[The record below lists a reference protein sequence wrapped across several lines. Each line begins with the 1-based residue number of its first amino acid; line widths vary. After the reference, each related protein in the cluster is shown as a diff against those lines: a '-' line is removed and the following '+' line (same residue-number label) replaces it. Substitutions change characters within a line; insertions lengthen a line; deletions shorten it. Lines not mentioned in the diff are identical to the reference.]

1 MQAAKKLASKNLIE
15 VALLNVRRR
24 FLDLTSRQFAP
35 DSFEHDLVKY
45 RSKGI
50 FDGTVTG
57 GKNLRALLALE
68 SFQALNPEAETAEV
82 HRMTECASLLEMIQG
97 FYLIVDDIMDGAETR
112 RGKPCW
118 YKVPGVGLGAV
129 NDALLLDVFVED
141 IIRELYPGHPQV
153 DRLCDAYRKSKRI
166 TLLGQLLDTASVGD
180 VNAFTWDRY
189 RILSIKIRKSRNHVL
204 AHSRYEQ
211 LVAFKTSHYSYFHPM
226 EMAMLVSDRLDN
238 HPILRQLAYRI
249 GFLFQSQDDVL
260 DVFGDPNVT
269 GKIGT
274 DIQDGK
280 CTWISVRAVQK
291 LHGKP
296 ELNEFKVNFFWY
308 FYAFIE
314 HGSAEE
320 NVLYIFQNHYGKTE
334 MESVR
339 RIKDLLEQLKLK
351 EEFIN
356 FEKRYSDKVK
366 ADIDRVPER
375 LSAMKPVLHEALNK
389 LIEREK

>member
-68 SFQALNPEAETAEV
+68 SFQALNPEAGTAEV
-82 HRMTECASLLEMIQG
+82 HRMAECASLLEMIQS

-153 DRLCDAYRKSKRI
+153 ERLCDAYRKSKRI

-189 RILSIKIRKSRNHVL
+189 
-204 AHSRYEQ
+204 EQ
-211 LVAFKTSHYSYFHPM
+211 LVAFKTSHYSYFHPV

-291 LHGKP
+291 LHGKS
-296 ELNEFKVNFFWY
+296 ELNEFK
-308 FYAFIE
+308 
-314 HGSAEE
+314 
-320 NVLYIFQNHYGKTE
+320 NHYGKTDP
-334 MESVR
+334 ESVR
-339 RIKDLLEQLKLK
+339 RIKVLIEHLKLR

-375 LSAMKPVLHEALNK
+375 LSVMKPVLHQALNK
-389 LIEREK
+389 LIDRSK

>member
-57 GKNLRALLALE
+57 GKNLRALLALK
-68 SFQALNPEAETAEV
+68 SFEALNPEADTAEI
-82 HRMTECASLLEMIQG
+82 HKMAECASLLEMIQS

-153 DRLCDAYRKSKRI
+153 ERLCDAYRKSKRI

-180 VNAFTWDRY
+180 VNAFTWD
-189 RILSIKIRKSRNHVL
+189 
-204 AHSRYEQ
+204 RYEQ

-296 ELNEFKVNFFWY
+296 ELEEFKK
-308 FYAFIE
+308 
-314 HGSAEE
+314 
-320 NVLYIFQNHYGKTE
+320 HYGKTDP
-334 MESVR
+334 ESVN
-339 RIKDLLEQLKLK
+339 RIKDLLEHLKLK

-375 LSAMKPVLHEALNK
+375 LSAIKPVLHGALNK
-389 LIEREK
+389 LIDREK